1 MSVEATLA
9 TWRLTKK
16 QVTSTEK
23 LFLLSCANRAGE
35 SHECWPS
42 IKRLCADTGM
52 DRKTIISVRQSAID
66 KGLLA
71 YTGSFRGRSGQIP
84 VMQLTYV
91 DNSVSEFTSPEST
104 TSPKNGTG
112 TSPKNGTGT
121 SPKNGTGDQSQ
132 KRDTESK
139 REKLKEE
146 TNTHTHS
153 VECDLFLESEM
164 QRKALVLRASTE
176 KNEKCHELYE
186 QLPDDIKQEK
196 TFQDVHDECVTHYAT
211 QQPPQMVSPQR
222 LMSWI
227 KRDIQ
232 YQKTHATRNEIKK
245 TSKPGDSFNQ
255 YMNSQKHKGAT
266 YDQHGNTYDP
276 LR

>member
-16 QVTSTEK
+16 QVSSTEK

-52 DRKTIISVRQSAID
+52 DRKTVISVRQSTID

-91 DNSVSEFTSPEST
+91 DNSVSEFTSTEST
-104 TSPKNGTG
+104 TSPKNGT
-112 TSPKNGTGT
+112 ST

-146 TNTHTHS
+146 NNTHTHS
-153 VECDLFLESEM
+153 VECDLFLDSEM
-164 QRKALVLRASTE
+164 QRKALMLRAKTE
-176 KNEKCHELYE
+176 KHEKCHELYN
-186 QLPDDIKQEK
+186 QLPEEVRQEK
-196 TFQDVHDECVTHYAT
+196 TFEDVHDECVTHYAT
-211 QQPPQMVSPQR
+211 QKQPQMVSPQR

-227 KRDIQ
+227 KRDIKYHQ
-232 YQKTHATRNEIKK
+232 TQTKQPATYK
-245 TSKPGDSFNQ
+245 KPGDSFNQ
-255 YMNSQKHKGAT
+255 YMNSQKQGST